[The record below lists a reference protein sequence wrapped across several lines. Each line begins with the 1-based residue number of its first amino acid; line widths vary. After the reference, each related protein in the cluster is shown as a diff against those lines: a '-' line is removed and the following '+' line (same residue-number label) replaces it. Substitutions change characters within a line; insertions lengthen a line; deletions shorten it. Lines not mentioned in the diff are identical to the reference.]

1 MEEEREE
8 RKEIRMKTIEI
19 IIIGLLSIAFL
30 TLSERKIMGYMQ
42 RRIGPN
48 KVGIFGLIQ
57 PIADGVKL
65 ILKESPIGLES
76 KRLLFILAPII
87 AFILSLLIYNI
98 MPIKNLISN
107 NYKEK
112 NQLLFILGILS
123 INIYSTLY
131 SGWSGNSK
139 YSKLGSLRAIIQL
152 ISYEVSLG
160 IIILSIILINKS
172 IKLTDIIYYQI
183 DFLNLYLISPLFI
196 LWLITILAESNRPPF
211 DLPEAESEL
220 IAGYIVEY
228 GGIKFTFIYLAEY
241 LYILFLSGLTSI
253 LFFGSNLSSILTLI
267 FIFFFIWIR
276 ATLPRLKFSTLLYL
290 GWIEILPLS
299 ISYLIFLLYFLF
311 TFN

>member
-1 MEEEREE
+1 
-8 RKEIRMKTIEI
+8 MKTIEI
-19 IIIGLLSIAFL
+19 IIIGLLSIAFI
-30 TLSERKIMGYMQ
+30 TLGERKIMAYMQ

-48 KVGIFGLIQ
+48 KVGIHGIIQ

-65 ILKESPIGLES
+65 IIKESIIPKES
-76 KRLLFILAPII
+76 KKLLYII
-87 AFILSLLIYNI
+87 APLIAIILGLLIYNI
-98 MPIKNLISN
+98 IPIKNIITN
-107 NYKEK
+107 NFKER

-172 IKLTDIIYYQI
+172 IKLTDIIFYQI
-183 DFLNLYLISPLFI
+183 DFINLYLLSPLFI

-228 GGIKFTFIYLAEY
+228 GGIKFAYIYLAEY
-241 LYILFLSGLTSI
+241 LYILLLSGLTSI
-253 LFFGSNLSSILTLI
+253 LFFGYNLCSIITLLI
-267 FIFFFIWIR
+267 LFFFIWIR
-276 ATLPRLKFSTLLYL
+276 ATLPRFKFSTLLYL
-290 GWIEILPLS
+290 GWIQILPLS
-299 ISYLIFLLYFLF
+299 ISYFIFLLFFLF